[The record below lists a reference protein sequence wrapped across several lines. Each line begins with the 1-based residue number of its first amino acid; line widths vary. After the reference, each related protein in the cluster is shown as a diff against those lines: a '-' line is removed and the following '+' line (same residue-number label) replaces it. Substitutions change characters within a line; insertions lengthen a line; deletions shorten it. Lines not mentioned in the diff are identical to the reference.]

1 VNILELQEVTMR
13 FGGLVAV
20 DNVTFQVPHETIFG
34 IIGPNGSG
42 KTTLFNVITGI
53 YRATAGK
60 IKLFGENI
68 VGLEPE
74 DIAAKGIARTF
85 QNPRLFNELSIIDNL
100 LVGMHLEREKSIFAD
115 LLGGKMAKQ
124 RLEKHISEVLD
135 LLSILDK
142 DLVTKVTG
150 LVKDLN
156 PIQSRRVE
164 IIRALASHP
173 KLVLLD
179 EPSAGM
185 NPDETDQ
192 LMADIAHIRKQKKGI
207 TIIIIEHDMRVI
219 KNITKNVVVFNFGK
233 KIAEGAFI
241 DLAKNSAV
249 REAYLGKEAV

>member
-1 VNILELQEVTMR
+1 MNILELQEVTMR

-20 DNVTFQVPHETIFG
+20 DNVTFQVPQGNIFG

-53 YRATAGK
+53 YRATAGQ

-74 DIAAKGIARTF
+74 NINAKGISRTF

-100 LVGMHLEREKSIFAD
+100 LVGMHPEREKSIFAD
-115 LLGGKMAKQ
+115 LLGGKIAKQ
-124 RLEKHISEVLD
+124 RLKKNIDEVLD

-150 LVKDLN
+150 LIKDLN
-156 PIQSRRVE
+156 PIQNRRVE

-192 LMADIAHIRKQKKGI
+192 LMEDIAHIREQKKGI
-207 TIIIIEHDMRVI
+207 TIVIIEHDMRVI
-219 KNITKNVVVFNFGK
+219 KNVTKNVVALNFGK
-233 KIAEGAFI
+233 KIAEGTFV
-241 DLAKNSAV
+241 DLAKNFEV

>member
-1 VNILELQEVTMR
+1 MNILELQEVTMR

-20 DNVTFQVPHETIFG
+20 DNVTFQVPQETILG

-53 YRATAGK
+53 YRATAGQ
-60 IKLFGENI
+60 IKFLGENI

-85 QNPRLFNELSIIDNL
+85 QTTRLFNELSIIDNL
-100 LVGMHLEREKSIFAD
+100 LVGMHLEREKSIFTD
-115 LLGGKMAKQ
+115 LLGGKIAKQ
-124 RLEKHISEVLD
+124 KLAKHISEALD

-142 DLVTKVTG
+142 DLATKGTE

-164 IIRALASHP
+164 IVRALISHP
-173 KLVLLD
+173 KLLLLD

-185 NPDETDQ
+185 NPGETDQ
-192 LMADIAHIRKQKKGI
+192 LMEDIAYIQKQQKRI
-207 TIIIIEHDMRVI
+207 TTIIIEHDMRVI
-219 KNITKNVVVFNFGK
+219 KNITEKVVVLNFGK
-233 KIAEGAFI
+233 EIAKGTFI
-241 DLAKNSAV
+241 DLTKNQAV